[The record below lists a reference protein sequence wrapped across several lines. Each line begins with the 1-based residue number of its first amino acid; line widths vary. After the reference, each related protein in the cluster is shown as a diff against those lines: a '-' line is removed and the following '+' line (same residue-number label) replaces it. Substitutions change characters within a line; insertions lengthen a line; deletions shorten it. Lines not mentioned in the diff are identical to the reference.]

1 MMMELKLVTF
11 EIDNTQFLVNATGL
25 TEHEIIEYAN
35 DANKELSEIEDYDFE
50 EYLESDY
57 EVEDVGWD
65 MLKGI
70 FRRTDRLFE
79 TADVIVFND

>member
-1 MMMELKLVTF
+1 MMMELKIVTF
-11 EIDNTQFLVNATGL
+11 EIDNTQFLVNATRL
-25 TEHEIIEYAN
+25 TESEVIEYAN
-35 DANKELSEIEDYDFE
+35 DVNRELGQIEDYDFE

-57 EVEDVGWD
+57 EVEDVDWD